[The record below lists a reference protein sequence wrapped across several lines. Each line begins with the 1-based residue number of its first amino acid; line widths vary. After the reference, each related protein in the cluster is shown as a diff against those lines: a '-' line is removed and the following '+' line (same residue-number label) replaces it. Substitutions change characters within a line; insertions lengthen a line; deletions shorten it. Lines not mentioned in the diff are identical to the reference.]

1 MSDSQQQQIPLLDAS
16 SMQQHISMQDT
27 VAVPIHD
34 PLPSK
39 QPAVYR
45 TYKTRYIG
53 LFAIVILNIATGFVW
68 LTYSAV
74 PAQSMS
80 FLNCSGSVINLTSI
94 LYFIAYVLMA
104 PISGWMC
111 ERHGIQRSL
120 VFGAALQIIGSWIR
134 FSGTLIDSTP
144 QQPEGR
150 LALTLIG
157 QVIAAAAQPFFMNIP
172 PKYAAVWFS
181 ERGRATAT
189 MIGSVSN
196 SVAAALAQLV
206 IPAITT
212 DAESVKRTVLICAV
226 ISVIALFPAL
236 FISERPPTP
245 PSPSAAEALLKTK
258 EEPFF
263 VSLKKALTNPQFLL
277 MMLVFGT
284 FTACFSSFT
293 ALIAQFTAPYGYTS
307 SEAGYFGAAMIFS
320 GLIGACISAP
330 LLDKFKHFNGF
341 SKIMVVISSCMF
353 IALNFAIRRNF
364 FGGLLAI
371 SIVLGISG
379 FSVLPAGLE
388 YGVEITYPVTPASST
403 SLLWGFG
410 QLLTV
415 IFLSILGVLQ
425 NDELSA
431 TRGINPPM
439 IFIAVWAVVFG
450 VVPMFMIKT
459 QYLRAEAEEAMRT
472 REKCSQQQQQ
482 ELTQL
487 REC

>member
-1 MSDSQQQQIPLLDAS
+1 MSDSQQHIPLLDSAS
-16 SMQQHISMQDT
+16 MPQRISIQGAVTILFQDP
-27 VAVPIHD
+27 A
-34 PLPSK
+34 LPN
-39 QPAVYR
+39 QPTIYR

-74 PAQSMS
+74 PAQAMA

-111 ERHGIQRSL
+111 ERYGIQRSL
-120 VFGAALQIIGSWIR
+120 VFGAALQIVGSWLR
-134 FSGTLIDSTP
+134 FLGTLADSTP
-144 QQPEGR
+144 EQPKGR

-157 QVIAAAAQPFFMNIP
+157 QVIAAAAQPFFMNVP

-181 ERGRATAT
+181 EHGRATAT

-196 SVAAALAQLV
+196 SFAAALAQLV

-212 DAESVKRTVLICAV
+212 DAASVKRTVLICAI
-226 ISVIALFPAL
+226 ISVITLFPTL
-236 FISERPPTP
+236 LISERPPTP

-263 VSLKKALTNPQFLL
+263 ISLKKALTNPQFLL
-277 MMLVFGT
+277 MML
-284 FTACFSSFT
+284 
-293 ALIAQFTAPYGYTS
+293 FTAPYGYTS

-320 GLIGACISAP
+320 GLLGAFVSAP

-341 SKIMVVISSCMF
+341 SKIMVIISSAMF

-364 FGGLLAI
+364 FGGLMAI
-371 SIVLGISG
+371 SVILGISG

-415 IFLSILGVLQ
+415 IFLTILGVLQ

-431 TRGINPPM
+431 TKGINPPM
-439 IFIAVWAVVFG
+439 IFIAVWAIVFG

-459 QYLRAEAEEAMRT
+459 QYLRAEAEEAMRQ
-472 REKCSQQQQQ
+472 REKSGHQQQ
-482 ELTQL
+482 ELPL
-487 REC
+487 VREC

>member
-1 MSDSQQQQIPLLDAS
+1 MNDSQHTPLLDTAS
-16 SMQQHISMQDT
+16 MPQRISIQGAVTIPFQDP
-27 VAVPIHD
+27 AP
-34 PLPSK
+34 PK
-39 QPAVYR
+39 QPTIYR
-45 TYKTRYIG
+45 TYNTRYIG

-74 PAQSMS
+74 PAQAMA

-94 LYFIAYVLMA
+94 LYFIAYVLMV

-111 ERHGIQRSL
+111 ERYGIKRSL
-120 VFGAALQIIGSWIR
+120 IFGATLQIVGSWIR
-134 FSGTLIDSTP
+134 FLGTLVDSTP
-144 QQPEGR
+144 QQYEGR

-157 QVIAAAAQPFFMNIP
+157 QVIAAAAQPFFMNVP
-172 PKYAAVWFS
+172 AKYAAVWFS
-181 ERGRATAT
+181 EHGRATAT
-189 MIGSVSN
+189 MIGSISN
-196 SVAAALAQLV
+196 SFAAALAQLV

-212 DAESVKRTVLICAV
+212 DAESVKRTVLICAI
-226 ISVIALFPAL
+226 ISVVAFFPSLLIA
-236 FISERPPTP
+236 ERPPTP

-258 EEPFF
+258 EEPFLI
-263 VSLKKALTNPQFLL
+263 SLKKALTNPQFLL

-293 ALIAQFTAPYGYTS
+293 ALIAQFTAPYGYSS

-320 GLIGACISAP
+320 GLLGACISAP

-341 SKIMVVISSCMF
+341 SKIMVIISSAMF
-353 IALNFAIRRNF
+353 VALNFAIRRNF
-364 FGGLLAI
+364 FGGIMTI
-371 SIVLGISG
+371 SVILGMSG

-415 IFLSILGVLQ
+415 IFLTILGVLQ

-431 TRGINPPM
+431 TKGINPPM
-439 IFIAVWAVVFG
+439 IFIAVWAIVFG

-459 QYLRAEAEEAMRT
+459 QYLRAEAEEAMRQS
-472 REKCSQQQQQ
+472 EKSCHQQQ
-482 ELTQL
+482 EVPLV

>member
-1 MSDSQQQQIPLLDAS
+1 MKDAKQHIPLLEATPA
-16 SMQQHISMQDT
+16 QQRISIQDT
-27 VAVPIHD
+27 VSISIQDEPAPQ
-34 PLPSK
+34 
-39 QPAVYR
+39 QPTVYR

-53 LFAIVILNIATGFVW
+53 LFAIVLLNIATGFVW

-74 PAQSMS
+74 PDHASAY
-80 FLNCSGSVINLTSI
+80 LNCSPAIINLTSI

-104 PISGWMC
+104 PVSGWMC

-120 VFGAALQIIGSWIR
+120 IFGAALQIVGSWLR
-134 FSGTLIDSTP
+134 YLGTLIKSTIDE
-144 QQPEGR
+144 PEGR
-150 LALTLIG
+150 LALTLVG
-157 QVIAAAAQPFFMNIP
+157 QVIAAAAQPFFLNIP

-181 ERGRATAT
+181 EHGRATAT

-196 SVAAALAQLV
+196 SFSAALAQLV

-212 DAESVKRTVLICAV
+212 NTLAVKDTVLICAV
-226 ISVIALFPAL
+226 LSAVALLPTL
-236 FISERPPTP
+236 FIAERPPTP
-245 PSPSAAEALLKTK
+245 PSPSAAEALLSTK
-258 EEPFF
+258 EEPFLI
-263 VSLKKALTNPQFLL
+263 SLKKALTNPQFLL

-293 ALIAQFTAPYGYTS
+293 ALIAQFTAPYGYSS

-320 GLIGACISAP
+320 GLAGAAITAP

-341 SKIMVVISSCMF
+341 SKVMVVVSSAMF
-353 IALNFAIRRNF
+353 VALNFAIRRNA
-364 FGGLLAI
+364 FGGIMAI
-371 SIVLGISG
+371 SVILGVSG

-415 IFLSILGVLQ
+415 IFLTVLGVLQ
-425 NDELSA
+425 NDELSV
-431 TRGINPPM
+431 TKGIYPPL
-439 IFIAVWAVVFG
+439 IFMAVWAIVFG

-459 QYLRAEAEEAMRT
+459 QYLRSEAEEAIRQ
-472 REKCSQQQQQ
+472 REKSGQQQQQ
-482 ELTQL
+482 QPQH
-487 REC
+487 